1 MDKIKD
7 YLQWNQVQKRLLEAG
22 LGLFSLHDFVQEF
35 GVEKQAA
42 VKFLSRHKKRGDV
55 EQLKRGLYALS
66 LQTPSLYRVANRL
79 YRPSYIS
86 FETALSHYG
95 LIPETVYAFTSA
107 TPKTSQEFEALGNVF
122 TYRKIKPSAYS
133 GYKPMKIEGHT
144 VLIATP
150 EKAVVDFLYFV
161 SLGKKSLNDR
171 LQVQGLDRKE
181 LERHAKAFERPGVL
195 DALDQLP
202 AGVEVF

>member
-1 MDKIKD
+1 MDKIRD
-7 YLQWNQVQKRLLEAG
+7 YLQWDRVQKKLLEAG
-22 LGLFSLHDFVQEF
+22 LNLFSLHDFVHEF
-35 GVEKQAA
+35 GVARGAA
-42 VKFLSRHKKRGDV
+42 IKFLSRHKKRGDI

-66 LQTPSLYRVANRL
+66 LQTPSLYRVASRL

-122 TYRKIKPSAYS
+122 TYHKIKPSAYS
-133 GYKPMKIEGHT
+133 GYKPMKMDGHT
-144 VLIATP
+144 ILIATP

-161 SLGKKSLNDR
+161 SLGKKLLNDR
-171 LQVQGLDRKE
+171 LQVEGLDSKE
-181 LERHAKAFERPGVL
+181 LEKHAKAFERPGIL
-195 DALDQLP
+195 DALDRLP
-202 AGVEVF
+202 AGLEVF